1 MNNVIYFSVAFIG
14 ISIYSFV
21 LYYFDIPVKGGDA
34 KVYALSALPIY
45 FGLMS
50 IFMMFIYRRSRNTT
64 NKRYLSYGEAPLFGR
79 YTAIIT
85 TVLIS
90 SLTIFLVV
98 YVSKSYPLQGIEW
111 LWYYILLI
119 ILHSIAYSTIFLVN
133 TSLVKKKV

>member
-50 IFMMFIYRRSRNTT
+50 IFMMFIYRRSRGTT
-64 NKRYLSYGEAPLFGR
+64 YGEAPPFGR

-85 TVLIS
+85 TALIS
-90 SLTIFLVV
+90 SLLIFLVV

-119 ILHSIAYSTIFLVN
+119 ILHLIAYSTIFLVN